1 MDYKQWY
8 EKYGA
13 SLEDRLKEWTNSI
26 PVELEE
32 IDVLGDVADFVKDSL
47 HDTYL
52 IYTEENEFIDMQYE
66 THQEQE
72 LLEGHCF

>member
-13 SLEDRLKEWTNSI
+13 NLEDRLKEWTNSI
-26 PVELEE
+26 PAELEE
-32 IDVLGDVADFVKDSL
+32 VDVLGDVADFVKDSL